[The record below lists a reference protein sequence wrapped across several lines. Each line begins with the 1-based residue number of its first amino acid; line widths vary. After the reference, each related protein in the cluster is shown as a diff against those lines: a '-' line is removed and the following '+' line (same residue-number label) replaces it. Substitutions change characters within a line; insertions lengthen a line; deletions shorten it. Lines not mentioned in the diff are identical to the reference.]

1 MKIIFFSDIHGIKTN
16 LEKLGQV
23 IEKEQ
28 PDKIVVLG
36 DLYYIGP
43 RNNLTSDYDITFVKN
58 FLEKYSSRLLVM
70 QGNCDSE
77 IDVEVSQFP
86 IIPRISLI
94 ETKERNIYITHGH
107 LYNKENPFPLMK
119 KGDCLVYGHFHIP
132 LIEEKDG
139 CLFLSPGSISLPKGD
154 SSPSYMIYENNNF
167 IIYSID

>member
-43 RNNLTSDYDITFVKN
+43 RNTLTTDYDITFVKN
-58 FLEKYSSRLLVM
+58 FLEKYASRLLVI

-77 IDVEVSQFP
+77 IDLDVSQFP

-94 ETKERNIYITHGH
+94 ETRERNIYLTHGH

-119 KGDCLVYGHFHIP
+119 KGDCLVYGHFHVP
-132 LIEEKDG
+132 FIEEKDE
-139 CLFLSPGSISLPKGD
+139 CFFLSPGSISLPKGG
-154 SSPSYMIYENNNF
+154 SKPSYLMYNDGKF
-167 IIYSID
+167 SIFSIN